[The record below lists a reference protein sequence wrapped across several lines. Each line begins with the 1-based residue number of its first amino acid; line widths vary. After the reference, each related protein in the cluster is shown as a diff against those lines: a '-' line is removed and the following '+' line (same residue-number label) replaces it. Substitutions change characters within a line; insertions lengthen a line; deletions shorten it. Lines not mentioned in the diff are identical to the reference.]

1 MTVIV
6 TLDPGEMAVAEHLAL
21 LRRCVNKAIN
31 LTDQRRDNRRQAIT
45 LEILGTVAEI
55 AFCKR
60 FSAYP
65 DLTITPRRGGAD
77 VVLNGKRWDIKATD
91 RGNGRL
97 ITTVG
102 KARESADYY
111 ALAVVDDN
119 TVEFVGWAS
128 AARLLDD
135 SAIKDLGYGPT
146 YVLER
151 DQLQPF
157 PDPKEGI

>member
-1 MTVIV
+1 MSVIV

-21 LRRCVNKAIN
+21 LRRCVNKTVN

-65 DLTITPRRGGAD
+65 DLTINPRRGGAD
-77 VVLNGKRWDIKATD
+77 VVLRGKRWDIKATD
-91 RGNGRL
+91 HGNGRL

-102 KARESADYY
+102 KTHGSADYY
-111 ALAVVDDN
+111 ALAVVDDCR
-119 TVEFVGWAS
+119 VDFIGWAPS
-128 AARLLDD
+128 ARLIDD
-135 SAIKDLGYGPT
+135 SAVKDLGHGPT

-157 PDPKEGI
+157 PDEKVGN